1 MSDVFCSY
9 EINVEKSDVVSNVLT
24 KKVLP
29 KNLAK

>member
-1 MSDVFCSY
+1 MSDVFYSY